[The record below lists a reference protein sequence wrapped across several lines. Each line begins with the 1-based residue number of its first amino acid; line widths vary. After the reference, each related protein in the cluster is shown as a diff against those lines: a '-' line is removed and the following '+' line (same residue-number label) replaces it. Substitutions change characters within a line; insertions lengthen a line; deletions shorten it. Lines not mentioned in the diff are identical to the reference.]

1 MILRITIIGLL
12 AGVIGTGLGG
22 IISALFKRNVDRYL
36 DFFMGLSGGIMLAVV
51 VFDLMKE
58 SMNEIGVLPTV
69 IFTFVGVLL
78 TMFLKTKLDN
88 KEFIEKLYQLIRSG
102 DNIDIIYNT
111 NKLQI
116 LENDISKTKRMTD
129 MVSKMFQNSANK

>member
-1 MILRITIIGLL
+1 MLSPCEVYNVIYNTRRENMILRITIIGLL

-78 TMFLKTKLDN
+78 TMFLKTKLDMS
-88 KEFIEKLYQLIRSG
+88 KEMKAGYLIFIS
-102 DNIDIIYNT
+102 
-111 NKLQI
+111 I
-116 LENDISKTKRMTD
+116 LLHNLPEGLAIG
-129 MVSKMFQNSANK
+129 

>member
-1 MILRITIIGLL
+1 MLSPCEVYNVIYNTRGENMILRITIIGLL

-78 TMFLKTKLDN
+78 TMFLKTKLDMS
-88 KEFIEKLYQLIRSG
+88 KEMKAGYLIFTRRVG
-102 DNIDIIYNT
+102 YRLIFY
-111 NKLQI
+111 
-116 LENDISKTKRMTD
+116 
-129 MVSKMFQNSANK
+129 VY